1 MKYKIQN
8 TQVIEEKDGVEIR
21 DIVYEDLTEQ
31 EFLVKYLQNPSL
43 IYWQLHD
50 DGSRDYYR
58 NGKHMANVDVNGLA
72 TNIPGIK
79 QVFNNKD

>member
-8 TQVIEEKDGVEIR
+8 VVVLEELDGVEIR
-21 DIVYEDLTEQ
+21 DIVYEELSEQ
-31 EFLVKYLQNPSL
+31 EFLVKYLQNPDL
-43 IYWQLHD
+43 MYWAIHD
-50 DGSRDYYR
+50 DGTRDFYR

>member
-8 TQVIEEKDGVEIR
+8 VVVLEVLDGVEIR
-21 DIVYEDLTEQ
+21 DIIYEELSEQ
-31 EFLVKYLQNPSL
+31 EFLVKYLQNPDL
-43 IYWQLHD
+43 MYWVIHD
-50 DGSRDYYR
+50 DGTRDFYR

>member
-8 TQVIEEKDGVEIR
+8 TVVIDEQDGVEIR
-21 DIVYEDLTEQ
+21 DIIYEELNEQ

-58 NGKHMANVDVNGLA
+58 NGQHTANIDSQGNA
-72 TNIPGIK
+72 RNIPGI
-79 QVFNNKD
+79 N